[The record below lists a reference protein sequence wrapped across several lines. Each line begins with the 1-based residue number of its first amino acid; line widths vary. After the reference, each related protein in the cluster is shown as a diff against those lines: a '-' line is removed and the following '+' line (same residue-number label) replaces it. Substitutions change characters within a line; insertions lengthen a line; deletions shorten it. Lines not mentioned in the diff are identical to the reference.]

1 MILRKFRKEDAPI
14 ILSWIKSKTDL
25 RKWSADRYHDYP
37 ALPDEMAQL
46 YVPDNMTPLTAE
58 DEEGNIIA
66 HISIRIPDI
75 AKPQAVRL
83 GFIIVDDSL
92 RGKGY
97 GKELIL
103 QTIEYARKNLN
114 ATSISLGVFKNNPP
128 ALHCYESAGFRKT
141 GVETY
146 NIDGEIWEDIEME
159 FINSRKF
166 ILAPFQE

>member
-1 MILRKFRKEDAPI
+1 
-14 ILSWIKSKTDL
+14 
-25 RKWSADRYHDYP
+25 
-37 ALPDEMAQL
+37 
-46 YVPDNMTPLTAE
+46 
-58 DEEGNIIA
+58 
-66 HISIRIPDI
+66 
-75 AKPQAVRL
+75 VRL
-83 GFIIVDDSL
+83 GFVIVDESL

-128 ALHCYESAGFRKT
+128 ALHCYESVGFRKV

-159 FINSRKF
+159 LLSRT
-166 ILAPFQE
+166 